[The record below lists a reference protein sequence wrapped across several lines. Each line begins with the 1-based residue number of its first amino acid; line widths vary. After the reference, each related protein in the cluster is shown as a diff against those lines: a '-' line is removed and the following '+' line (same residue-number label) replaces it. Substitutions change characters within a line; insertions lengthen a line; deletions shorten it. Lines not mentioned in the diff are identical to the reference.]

1 MAAQALAPVP
11 KGGLVEA
18 KMFETRIDLPKEKR
32 TKLVELLNARLADV
46 TDLYTQAKQAH
57 WNVKGSDFYQLHEL
71 YDELAETLLPFA
83 DMIAERATA
92 LGGEALGT
100 VRMAASATSLEEFPR
115 DAYGSMDSVDALAD
129 RYAQLAMNLRQSIDE
144 SEKLGDMD
152 TNDLFIDVSREVDKQ
167 LWFLE
172 GHVQK
177 AR

>member
-1 MAAQALAPVP
+1 
-11 KGGLVEA
+11 
-18 KMFETRIDLPKEKR
+18 MFESRIDIPPDNR
-32 TKLVELLNARLADV
+32 TKLVDILNARLADI

-57 WNVKGSDFYQLHEL
+57 WNVKGTDFWQLHEL
-71 YDELAETLLPFA
+71 YDELATALLPFA

-100 VRMAASATSLEEFPR
+100 VRMAASSSSLKEFPR

-129 RYAQLAMNLRQSIDE
+129 RYAMFALNLRQSADE
-144 SEKLGDMD
+144 AEQLEDMD
-152 TNDLFIDVSREVDKQ
+152 TNDLLIEVSREVDKQ

-172 GHVQK
+172 AHLQK